1 MIKSNSLSIKTYL
14 CKVKVPLKYDRR
26 CQIKVIVH
34 GKDSWANAQLMFT
47 PQSLAFL
54 SQVINSCALGLGELA
69 GDCIWRQ
76 DGGGERKA
84 SVSLSSRCDQESHGA
99 RPGSGGEGVR

>member
-76 DGGGERKA
+76 DGG
-84 SVSLSSRCDQESHGA
+84 SV
-99 RPGSGGEGVR
+99 RPQCHSAPAVIRSPMGPALAVEAKG